1 MPQSHQKSPLAG
13 KVIVQRGRFDADCR
27 GASPPRLFQ
36 TDTEYPAM
44 THPLRFSIQACC
56 ADHLT
61 VHLGKVLHIVRRSGL
76 RPQVGLFRFRIK
88 LYALRSKAEMSV
100 SPPTIFR
107 YASNSAASSGRTR
120 TITYGVSFMICS
132 LPSQR
137 MILAI
142 SMVRIFR
149 TAPQD
154 MM

>member
-1 MPQSHQKSPLAG
+1 MPDYRA
-13 KVIVQRGRFDADCR
+13 
-27 GASPPRLFQ
+27 ASPPRLFQ

-44 THPLRFSIQACC
+44 AHLLRFSIQACC

-61 VHLGKVLHIVRRSGL
+61 VHLGKVLHIVYRSGL
-76 RPQVGLFRFRIK
+76 HPQVGLFRFRIK

-120 TITYGVSFMICS
+120 TITYGVSFMIYS

-149 TAPQD
+149 TAPPD